1 MSNNTIEA
9 ALSIEE
15 FLLSNLDELLNV
27 GLAEMVIEYK
37 LDRNNIIHQMTQ
49 NPEKYRLAAKI
60 YLSFLNSSNDNPSAL
75 DSLYFKTINPK
86 QNKKLELN

>member
-37 LDRNNIIHQMTQ
+37 LDCNNIIHQMTQ

-60 YLSFLNSSNDNPSAL
+60 YLSFLNGSNENPSTL